1 MQKMEGFNMAK
12 ELIRTNKNKSIDA
25 EINPL
30 VFTGKEKEKPKNDFR
45 RNLKLTDPI
54 FFKIRALTK
63 IKSCKQY
70 ELIDKMADL
79 FVDQL
84 TEQER
89 QLYEYQLE
97 AVMKNEGIN

>member
-1 MQKMEGFNMAK
+1 MAN
-12 ELIRTNKNKSIDA
+12 ELVRTSKKKSVDA
-25 EINPL
+25 EKNPL
-30 VFTGKEKEKPKNDFR
+30 VFTNAKKDKSKNDFR
-45 RNLKLTDPI
+45 RNLKLTDQI

-70 ELIDKMADL
+70 ELIDEMADL
-79 FVDQL
+79 FVEQL

-97 AVMKNEGIN
+97 VVTKKQKQ

>member
-1 MQKMEGFNMAK
+1 MAK
-12 ELIRTNKNKSIDA
+12 ELVRTRKKKSEDA
-25 EINPL
+25 EHNPL
-30 VFTGKEKEKPKNDFR
+30 VLQSAKKEKPKNDFR

-70 ELIDKMADL
+70 ELIDEMADL
-79 FVDQL
+79 MIERL

-89 QLYEYQLE
+89 QFFDYQLE
-97 AVMKNEGIN
+97 AITKSEESN